1 MAGKLYGV
9 GVGPGDPELLTL
21 KALRLVKE
29 AEVIALPGQV
39 PEDTVAFKIVEG
51 AYPELGKKEL
61 LAVPFPM
68 SKDPEVLKSYHDAGA
83 EKVKAVLDQ
92 GKDVVFLTLG
102 DPTVYSTYLYIHHRL
117 VAQGYETEIVCG
129 ITSFCAVSARL
140 NTGLVEKAEPLH
152 VIPASYQI
160 EDALKL
166 SGTKVLMK
174 AGKKMKD
181 VKAELLSQGAE
192 AMMIENCGMPDEKIY
207 RTVEEIPED
216 AGYYSLIIIKENK
229 DRREEE
235 IMVHFVGAGPGAPDL
250 ITVRGK
256 QYLEEADVIIYA
268 GSLVNPQ
275 LLEYS
280 KDVCTIHNSAKMT
293 LEEVISVM
301 ERAEAEGKMTVRLHT
316 GDPCIYG
323 AIREQM
329 DILDEKGI
337 PYDSCPGVSAFC
349 GAASALN
356 LEYTLPDISQSV
368 IITRMEGRTPVP
380 AKESIQSFAAH
391 NATMVIFLSTG
402 MLEELSRRLVEGG
415 YREDTP
421 AAIVYKATW
430 PDEKKFICT
439 VGTLAQTAKEN
450 KITKTALMLVGDA
463 VNAASYDRSKLYD
476 PGFTTEFREATK

>member
-9 GVGPGDPELLTL
+9 GVGPGEPELLTL

-39 PEDTVAFKIVEG
+39 PEDTVAFKSVEG

-83 EKVKAVLDQ
+83 QKVKEVLDQ
-92 GKDVVFLTLG
+92 GKNVVFLTLG
-102 DPTVYSTYLYIHHRL
+102 DPTVYSTYLYVHHRL

-229 DRREEE
+229 DRREE
-235 IMVHFVGAGPGAPDL
+235 
-250 ITVRGK
+250 
-256 QYLEEADVIIYA
+256 
-268 GSLVNPQ
+268 
-275 LLEYS
+275 
-280 KDVCTIHNSAKMT
+280 
-293 LEEVISVM
+293 
-301 ERAEAEGKMTVRLHT
+301 
-316 GDPCIYG
+316 
-323 AIREQM
+323 
-329 DILDEKGI
+329 
-337 PYDSCPGVSAFC
+337 
-349 GAASALN
+349 
-356 LEYTLPDISQSV
+356 
-368 IITRMEGRTPVP
+368 
-380 AKESIQSFAAH
+380 
-391 NATMVIFLSTG
+391 
-402 MLEELSRRLVEGG
+402 
-415 YREDTP
+415 
-421 AAIVYKATW
+421 
-430 PDEKKFICT
+430 
-439 VGTLAQTAKEN
+439 
-450 KITKTALMLVGDA
+450 
-463 VNAASYDRSKLYD
+463 
-476 PGFTTEFREATK
+476 

>member
-29 AEVIALPGQV
+29 AEVIALPGQI

-83 EKVKAVLDQ
+83 QKVKEVLD
-92 GKDVVFLTLG
+92 LTLG
-102 DPTVYSTYLYIHHRL
+102 DPTVYSTYLYVHHRL

-166 SGTKVLMK
+166 PGTKVLMK

-181 VKAELLSQGAE
+181 VKAELLAQGAE

-207 RTVEEIPED
+207 RTAEEIPED

-229 DRREEE
+229 DRREE
-235 IMVHFVGAGPGAPDL
+235 
-250 ITVRGK
+250 
-256 QYLEEADVIIYA
+256 
-268 GSLVNPQ
+268 
-275 LLEYS
+275 
-280 KDVCTIHNSAKMT
+280 
-293 LEEVISVM
+293 
-301 ERAEAEGKMTVRLHT
+301 
-316 GDPCIYG
+316 
-323 AIREQM
+323 
-329 DILDEKGI
+329 
-337 PYDSCPGVSAFC
+337 
-349 GAASALN
+349 
-356 LEYTLPDISQSV
+356 
-368 IITRMEGRTPVP
+368 
-380 AKESIQSFAAH
+380 
-391 NATMVIFLSTG
+391 
-402 MLEELSRRLVEGG
+402 
-415 YREDTP
+415 
-421 AAIVYKATW
+421 
-430 PDEKKFICT
+430 
-439 VGTLAQTAKEN
+439 
-450 KITKTALMLVGDA
+450 
-463 VNAASYDRSKLYD
+463 
-476 PGFTTEFREATK
+476 

>member
-83 EKVKAVLDQ
+83 DKVKAVLDQ

-174 AGKKMKD
+174 AG
-181 VKAELLSQGAE
+181 
-192 AMMIENCGMPDEKIY
+192 
-207 RTVEEIPED
+207 
-216 AGYYSLIIIKENK
+216 
-229 DRREEE
+229 
-235 IMVHFVGAGPGAPDL
+235 
-250 ITVRGK
+250 
-256 QYLEEADVIIYA
+256 
-268 GSLVNPQ
+268 
-275 LLEYS
+275 
-280 KDVCTIHNSAKMT
+280 
-293 LEEVISVM
+293 
-301 ERAEAEGKMTVRLHT
+301 
-316 GDPCIYG
+316 
-323 AIREQM
+323 
-329 DILDEKGI
+329 
-337 PYDSCPGVSAFC
+337 
-349 GAASALN
+349 
-356 LEYTLPDISQSV
+356 
-368 IITRMEGRTPVP
+368 RM
-380 AKESIQSFAAH
+380 
-391 NATMVIFLSTG
+391 
-402 MLEELSRRLVEGG
+402 
-415 YREDTP
+415 
-421 AAIVYKATW
+421 
-430 PDEKKFICT
+430 
-439 VGTLAQTAKEN
+439 
-450 KITKTALMLVGDA
+450 
-463 VNAASYDRSKLYD
+463 
-476 PGFTTEFREATK
+476 